1 MKKIVLL
8 LAVALVLPGVAA
20 AQDYVYTGREGKMML
35 VGDMASKRL
44 EQKKAQ
50 KKARNESKKEQP
62 KKAATQKNQG
72 LPYYCYGREGKAMI
86 LGELTA
92 KWLEQKKAQAKAQ
105 KEEQK
110 KAQAKAQKEEQKKAS
125 VKPAAAQSQGLPH
138 YYYGREGKMMLLG
151 DMMWKALKRQSDEVA
166 AKAAAEAAAQQ
177 EKQTE
182 SKK

>member
-50 KKARNESKKEQP
+50 KKARKESKKEQP
-62 KKAATQKNQG
+62 KKAATQKSQG
-72 LPYYCYGREGKAMI
+72 LPYYYYGREGKVML
-86 LGELTA
+86 LGDLTA
-92 KWLEQKKAQAKAQ
+92 KRLEQRKAQAKAQ
-105 KEEQK
+105 KK
-110 KAQAKAQKEEQKKAS
+110 EQKKAS

-166 AKAAAEAAAQQ
+166 AKAAAKAAAQQ